1 MLNNSMY
8 MREIMMREGVRKDH
22 GKICIELSG
31 IIHQFKSGGQAHP
44 EIKLSKTAKLDGFMP
59 ATELVLMDV
68 LEEEKEENLKSYS
81 EKLALAFGVFKT
93 CPRIEIQITK
103 NLCTC
108 YDCHSWFK
116 IVSKILTRTHLLSLH
131 VALSLC
137 QFGSK

>member
-1 MLNNSMY
+1 
-8 MREIMMREGVRKDH
+8 
-22 GKICIELSG
+22 
-31 IIHQFKSGGQAHP
+31 
-44 EIKLSKTAKLDGFMP
+44 MP

-68 LEEEKEENLKSYS
+68 SEEEKEENLKSYS

-116 IVSKILTRTHLLSLH
+116 IVSKILTRVIIVRDRVRFHKFDDTSFVPPRSTVTL
-131 VALSLC
+131 